1 VTPTAKTEGS
11 IEVFC
16 SYSHKDEAL
25 REEFDTHVAMLKRRL
40 VQVWHDRNISAGGEW
55 AGEIDEH
62 LNSSDII
69 TLFVSADFL
78 NSEYCYDKEVT
89 QAMVRQSQKEA
100 VVVPI
105 IVRPCDWK
113 DAPFGSLQA
122 IPTDGRPVT
131 KWSNRDEAWTDVVLK
146 LKITV
151 MEVLQRVQARLKEQI
166 KSEPGSLSLDT
177 VGAQGYRDAIAFFKP
192 EEAQRARQQML
203 RWQILQDTQKK
214 IFEIQQEVTARASA
228 SKDDKFKAWD
238 KFVQQA

>member
-62 LNSSDII
+62 LNSADII

-89 QAMVRQSQKEA
+89 RAMVRQSQKEA

-122 IPTDGRPVT
+122 IPTDGKPVT

-166 KSEPGSLSLDT
+166 KSEPGSVSLDT

-214 IFEIQQEVTARASA
+214 IFEIQQEVTARAGA
-228 SKDDKFKAWD
+228 SKDHKFRAWD
-238 KFVQQA
+238 KYIQQA